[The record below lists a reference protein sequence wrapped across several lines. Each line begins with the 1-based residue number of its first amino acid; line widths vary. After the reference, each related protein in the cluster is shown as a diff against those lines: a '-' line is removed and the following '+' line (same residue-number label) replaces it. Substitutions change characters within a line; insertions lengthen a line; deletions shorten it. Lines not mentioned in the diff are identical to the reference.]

1 MAVLRK
7 TMTELKVEKHEKNIV
22 RFAIIIGVV
31 LVFSI
36 GSFFL
41 GSHRHR
47 STTSGVIREL
57 QEVNAELTVSL
68 GQAKKQSFELEGHL
82 EGSRREAEEL
92 RGSLEGIADALT
104 GASGAVGESIE
115 NLDDI
120 ERILDEIG
128 NRLEEIGIFD

>member
-1 MAVLRK
+1 
-7 TMTELKVEKHEKNIV
+7 MTEVKANEKKFL
-22 RFAIIIGVV
+22 RFAILFGVV

-41 GSHRHR
+41 GNYRNR
-47 STTSGVIREL
+47 SISSGVIREL
-57 QEVNAELTVSL
+57 QEVNAELTISL
-68 GQAKKQSFELEGHL
+68 GQAKKQSLNLEGQL

-104 GASGAVGESIE
+104 GASGAVGASIE

-120 ERILDEIG
+120 ERILEEIG
-128 NRLEEIGIFD
+128 SRLEEIGIFD

>member
-1 MAVLRK
+1 
-7 TMTELKVEKHEKNIV
+7 MTEVKSNEKKFL
-22 RFAIIIGVV
+22 RFAILFGVV

-41 GSHRHR
+41 GNYRNR
-47 STTSGVIREL
+47 SISSGVIREL
-57 QEVNAELTVSL
+57 QEVNAELTISL
-68 GQAKKQSFELEGHL
+68 GQAKKQSLNLEGQL

-104 GASGAVGESIE
+104 GASGAVGASIE

-120 ERILDEIG
+120 ERILEEIG
-128 NRLEEIGIFD
+128 SRLEEIGIFD

>member
-1 MAVLRK
+1 
-7 TMTELKVEKHEKNIV
+7 MTEVKANEKKFL
-22 RFAIIIGVV
+22 RFAILFGVV

-41 GSHRHR
+41 GNYRNR
-47 STTSGVIREL
+47 SISSGVIREL
-57 QEVNAELTVSL
+57 QEVNAELAISL
-68 GQAKKQSFELEGHL
+68 GQAKKQSINLEGQL

-104 GASGAVGESIE
+104 GASGAVGASIE

-120 ERILDEIG
+120 ERILEEIG
-128 NRLEEIGIFD
+128 SRLEEIGIFD

>member
-1 MAVLRK
+1 
-7 TMTELKVEKHEKNIV
+7 MTEVKSNEKKFL
-22 RFAIIIGVV
+22 RCAILFGVV

-41 GSHRHR
+41 GNYRNR
-47 STTSGVIREL
+47 SISSGVIREL
-57 QEVNAELTVSL
+57 QEVNAELTISL
-68 GQAKKQSFELEGHL
+68 GQAKKQSLNLEGQL

-104 GASGAVGESIE
+104 GASGAVGASIE

-120 ERILDEIG
+120 ERILEEIG
-128 NRLEEIGIFD
+128 SRLEEIGIFD

>member
-1 MAVLRK
+1 
-7 TMTELKVEKHEKNIV
+7 MTEVKSNEKKFL
-22 RFAIIIGVV
+22 RFAILFGVV

-57 QEVNAELTVSL
+57 QEVNAELTISL
-68 GQAKKQSFELEGHL
+68 GQAKKQSLNLEGQL

-104 GASGAVGESIE
+104 GASGAVGASIE

-120 ERILDEIG
+120 ERILEEIG
-128 NRLEEIGIFD
+128 SRLEEIGIFD

>member
-1 MAVLRK
+1 MTEVKANEKKFLRFAVL
-7 TMTELKVEKHEKNIV
+7 
-22 RFAIIIGVV
+22 FGVV

-41 GSHRHR
+41 GNYRNR
-47 STTSGVIREL
+47 SISSGVIREL
-57 QEVNAELTVSL
+57 QEVNAELTISL
-68 GQAKKQSFELEGHL
+68 GQAKKQSLNLEGQL

-104 GASGAVGESIE
+104 GASGAVGASIE

-120 ERILDEIG
+120 ERIIEEIG
-128 NRLEEIGIFD
+128 SRLEEIGIFD

>member
-1 MAVLRK
+1 MTEVKINEKKFLRFAVLFG
-7 TMTELKVEKHEKNIV
+7 I
-22 RFAIIIGVV
+22 V

-41 GSHRHR
+41 GNYRNR
-47 STTSGVIREL
+47 SISSGVIREL
-57 QEVNAELTVSL
+57 QEVNAELTISL
-68 GQAKKQSFELEGHL
+68 GQAKKQSLNLEGQL

-104 GASGAVGESIE
+104 GASGAVGASIE

-120 ERILDEIG
+120 ERILEEIG
-128 NRLEEIGIFD
+128 SRLEEIGIFD

>member
-1 MAVLRK
+1 
-7 TMTELKVEKHEKNIV
+7 MTEVKSNEKKFL
-22 RFAIIIGVV
+22 RFAILFGVV

-47 STTSGVIREL
+47 STTTGVNREL
-57 QEVNAELTVSL
+57 QEVNAELTISV
-68 GQAKKQSFELEGHL
+68 GQAKKQSLELEGQL

-104 GASGAVGESIE
+104 GASGAVGASIE

-120 ERILDEIG
+120 ERILEEIG
-128 NRLEEIGIFD
+128 SRLEEIGIFD

>member
-1 MAVLRK
+1 
-7 TMTELKVEKHEKNIV
+7 MTEVKSNEKKFL
-22 RFAIIIGVV
+22 RFAILFGVV

-41 GSHRHR
+41 GNYRNR
-47 STTSGVIREL
+47 SISSGVIREL
-57 QEVNAELTVSL
+57 QEVNAELTISL
-68 GQAKKQSFELEGHL
+68 GQAKKQSLNLEGQV

-104 GASGAVGESIE
+104 GASGAVGASIE

-120 ERILDEIG
+120 ERILEEIG
-128 NRLEEIGIFD
+128 SRLEEIGIFD